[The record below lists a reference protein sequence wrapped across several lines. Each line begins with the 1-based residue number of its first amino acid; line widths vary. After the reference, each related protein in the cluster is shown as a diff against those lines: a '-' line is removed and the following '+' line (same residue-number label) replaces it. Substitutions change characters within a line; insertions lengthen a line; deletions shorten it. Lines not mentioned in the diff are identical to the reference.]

1 MKGQLEWWG
10 GVECTINRVGDRYFD
25 QIHRS
30 GHAERLDDLDRI
42 AALGIRRLR
51 FPILWEH
58 RWCNRRKRYDFS
70 WADPRMHR
78 LRELGIEPIV
88 GLVHHGS
95 GPLHTHL
102 LDPAFPEELAQFAR
116 SVAERYP
123 WVRYFTPINE
133 PLTTARF
140 SGLYG
145 HWYPHA
151 RDAASFARA
160 LLTEVRAITRA
171 MAAIRCVN
179 SRAELVQTEDIATVF
194 ATEQVGYQAS
204 FENER
209 RWLGLDLLYGC
220 VDSNHPLYGY
230 LTHVA
235 GITPSELMDCVRA
248 ATPPDLLGINY
259 YVTSDRFLDERLH
272 HYPVE
277 LHGTNGRHAYADVE
291 AVRVFGPGIVGHREV
306 LDLAWQRYRTQLAI
320 TEVHLGCSESEQVL
334 WLKEAWHAATEAVR
348 AGVDV
353 QAVTAWALFGAFDWN
368 SLVTRED
375 GHYEPGAFDVRT
387 SPPRQTAVADAIVEL
402 AGGAAASTDQA
413 VGWWRRADR
422 LLYPVFEPAPATLRD
437 TKPVHDLLPA
447 ISAAA
452 GLAVR

>member
-1 MKGQLEWWG
+1 MKAPLEWWG
-10 GVECTINRVGDRYFD
+10 GVECTINRVGDSYFE
-25 QIHRS
+25 QLTRS
-30 GHAERLDDLDRI
+30 GHTERLDDLERI
-42 AALGIRRLR
+42 AALGIKRLR

-58 RWCNRRKRYDFS
+58 GWCNQRKRYDFS
-70 WADPRMHR
+70 WADARMHR
-78 LRELGIEPIV
+78 LRDLGIEPIV

-102 LDPAFPEELAQFAR
+102 LDPAFPSELAVYAR

-123 WVRYFTPINE
+123 WVRCFTPINE

-160 LLTEVRAITRA
+160 LLTEVHATTRA
-171 MAAIRCVN
+171 MAAIRSVN
-179 SRAELVQTEDIATVF
+179 PSAALVQTEDICTVF
-194 ATEQVGYQAS
+194 ASEEVSYQAA
-204 FENER
+204 FENQR
-209 RWLGLDLLYGC
+209 RWLGLDLLYGR

-235 GITPSELMDCVRA
+235 GVASEELKECVRR

-259 YVTSDRFLDERLH
+259 YVTSDRFLDARIR

-277 LHGTNGRHAYADVE
+277 LHGTNGRHVYADVE

-306 LDLAWQRYRTQLAI
+306 LAATWQRYRTPLAV
-320 TEVHLGCSESEQVL
+320 TEVHLGCSEDEQVL
-334 WLKEAWHAATEAVR
+334 WLEEAWQAAIDAR
-348 AGVDV
+348 HAGVEV

-368 SLVTRED
+368 SLVTRAD
-375 GHYEPGAFDVRT
+375 GHYEPGAFDIRS
-387 SPPRQTAVADAIVEL
+387 SPPRPTAVAAAIQAL
-402 AGGAAASTDQA
+402 ASGTEPSNGNQL
-413 VGWWRRADR
+413 GWWRRPER
-422 LLYPVFEPAPATLRD
+422 LSYPVFQ
-437 TKPVHDLLPA
+437 PVRQV
-447 ISAAA
+447 SGVA
-452 GLAVR
+452 GLATAAITGLLASSK